1 MEEDKVLVLNSS
13 LRFDS
18 VILHHSLFS
27 PSAKRVKLMCGRFL
41 IEVGVFFK
49 FPDFLFAESLT
60 VSVSHCFVCFFK
72 TRVTVKAATIN

>member
-1 MEEDKVLVLNSS
+1 
-13 LRFDS
+13 
-18 VILHHSLFS
+18 
-27 PSAKRVKLMCGRFL
+27 MCGRFL
-41 IEVGVFFK
+41 IEVGVFFR